1 MSFPLGM
8 KCKKCGREIGKII
21 SPAVEQLAPLR
32 LEFACP
38 DCIEKVAKSKA
49 ITLDS
54 ETSWGSH
61 GGAKEADNSVACD
74 HKQAPNGTT

>member
-38 DCIEKVAKSKA
+38 DCIEKIARSKA

-54 ETSWGSH
+54 ETSWGKVMAELK
-61 GGAKEADNSVACD
+61 GR
-74 HKQAPNGTT
+74 Q